1 MKGSACERG
10 PKKNFHLLNAD
21 LTVKSKCLIV
31 LPIILIFNDITC
43 D

>member
-1 MKGSACERG
+1 MKGSASERG
-10 PKKNFHLLNAD
+10 PKKNFHLSNSD
-21 LTVKSKCLIV
+21 LTVKCLIV